1 MTHFRVKSLTNKLYA
16 AWGDPGYTD
25 RIILGAP
32 RSYQVA
38 ASVQPRK

>member
-1 MTHFRVKSLTNKLYA
+1 MTHFRAKSLTNKLYA

-38 ASVQPRK
+38 ASFKW